1 MHANSR
7 DPRFSSNSS
16 TELKSMKLNTSVG
29 TLLLAI
35 YLILIGVSALFGLRL
50 GQAEIVKPILALIA
64 GVLLLVGK

>member
-1 MHANSR
+1 
-7 DPRFSSNSS
+7 
-16 TELKSMKLNTSVG
+16 MKLNTSVG

>member
-1 MHANSR
+1 
-7 DPRFSSNSS
+7 
-16 TELKSMKLNTSVG
+16 MKLNTSAG

-35 YLILIGVSALFGLRL
+35 YLILIGASALFDLKL

>member
-1 MHANSR
+1 MRANSR
-7 DPRFSSNSS
+7 GPRFSSNSS
-16 TELKSMKLNTSVG
+16 TKQQSMKLNTSIG

-64 GVLLLVGK
+64 GVLLLVGR